1 MKIKLSSLD
10 LNKLS
15 LYMDKLCDIY
25 EVEEILTS
33 MLGDVSSDEMLL
45 SDLPMSFYEKY
56 FGYVLLVSIY
66 LSSFFYY

>member
-1 MKIKLSSLD
+1 
-10 LNKLS
+10 
-15 LYMDKLCDIY
+15 MDKLCDIY

>member
-1 MKIKLSSLD
+1 MKMKLSALD
-10 LNKLS
+10 LKKLS

-45 SDLPMSFYEKY
+45 SNLPMSFYEKY
-56 FGYVLLVSIY
+56 FSYILLVSIS